1 MGTHK
6 LGATM
11 IRVLVTSC
19 LVGSVLSKSCE
30 SLPNQNTN
38 KTLDGKDR
46 ISSFFSPGH
55 CLAVDAKMNAADL
68 HGSANA
74 KLYWADC
81 KNVADDSRTPLTLT
95 HKHGKSVQVVV
106 AEFQHFSVKRK
117 NKLQHDFSLIKLK
130 DGYKKDRCISV
141 SGFSDISKGVRLQ
154 LSRCDTKNAK
164 MRFTGH
170 AAGLWVYKNKKRSNW
185 CLWPPMKTGDTAK
198 VGACISGL
206 LGGSKSAPVK
216 VNGNWT
222 TWTKSGTCS
231 KVCGSGKQ
239 NFTRI
244 CSNPTPA
251 NGGNACQ
258 GLPSKSETCNPQPCA
273 VHGNWTVWS
282 KSGVCSKACGADGKQ
297 NYTRTCSNPTPAHGG
312 TNCTGTAEKSESC
325 NAGITCPVHGVWSAW
340 SKSGFCSEG
349 CSSYSDGKQ
358 NFTRSCSNPRPA
370 HGGNNCTGVPIKATP
385 CNTFSCKVERFVVG
399 EALTN
404 VTGFREMESVQD
416 IKDNYAAFRY
426 FYNKNNGFRISK
438 DWQARNCCTALKNGQ
453 KLKFEDRIIF
463 PTSYHSNVIV
473 SLCNGAP
480 YKMNTY
486 MGLGVSIFPEEFKLS
501 SAYAC
506 GAKLQRNQ
514 AIFMRVD

>member
-1 MGTHK
+1 MGTLK
-6 LGATM
+6 LVDTM

-19 LVGSVLSKSCE
+19 LVGSVISKSCE

-55 CLAVDAKMNAADL
+55 CLAVDAKGNAADL

-81 KNVADDSRTPLTLT
+81 KNVADDSKTPFTLT
-95 HKHGKSVQVVV
+95 HKRKSVQVVV
-106 AEFQHFSVKRK
+106 GEFQHFSVKRK

-130 DGYKKDRCISV
+130 DGYKQDRCISV
-141 SGFSDISKGVRLQ
+141 SGFSDISNGVRLQ
-154 LSRCDTKNAK
+154 LSRCDKKNAK

-206 LGGSKSAPVK
+206 LGGSKSASAK
-216 VNGNWT
+216 VNGNWA

-239 NFTRI
+239 NFTRT

-251 NGGNACQ
+251 HGGNVCQ
-258 GLPSKSETCNPQPCA
+258 GSPSKSETCNPQACA

-312 TNCTGTAEKSESC
+312 NNCTGPTEKSESCNTNIMCPVNGNWTVWSKSGGCSKACAPGGKQNYTRTCSNPTPAHGGTNCTGPTERSEAC

-349 CSSYSDGKQ
+349 C
-358 NFTRSCSNPRPA
+358 
-370 HGGNNCTGVPIKATP
+370 
-385 CNTFSCKVERFVVG
+385 
-399 EALTN
+399 
-404 VTGFREMESVQD
+404 
-416 IKDNYAAFRY
+416 NY
-426 FYNKNNGFRISK
+426 
-438 DWQARNCCTALKNGQ
+438 
-453 KLKFEDRIIF
+453 
-463 PTSYHSNVIV
+463 
-473 SLCNGAP
+473 
-480 YKMNTY
+480 
-486 MGLGVSIFPEEFKLS
+486 
-501 SAYAC
+501 
-506 GAKLQRNQ
+506 
-514 AIFMRVD
+514 